1 MVQNSSF
8 SYRQLCGDNG
18 LMVIVPHED
27 DEINLAGALIYGARK
42 EGVPVKCVFITMVT
56 QNILLQYDFVKL
68 YSH

>member
-27 DEINLAGALIYGARK
+27 DEINLADYLWCAKGRS
-42 EGVPVKCVFITMVT
+42 PC
-56 QNILLQYDFVKL
+56 
-68 YSH
+68 